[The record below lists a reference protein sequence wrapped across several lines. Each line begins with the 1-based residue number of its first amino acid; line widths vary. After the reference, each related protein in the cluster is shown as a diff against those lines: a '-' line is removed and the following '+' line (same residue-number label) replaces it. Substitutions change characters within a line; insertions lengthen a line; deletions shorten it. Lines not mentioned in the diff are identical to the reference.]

1 MMETPRIVQ
10 TDAQLTAVIQ
20 FTIPREEIQAVMDP
34 AIAEIMQ
41 VVTAKGVGPTGP
53 VFSHHFRIVPGI
65 FDFEVGVPVLAPFA
79 PDGRVKPSA
88 LPAAT
93 VARTT
98 YYGPY
103 DGLGTAW
110 RWLSD
115 WIHTERYTPAED
127 LWECYIAGPETSRK
141 SADWRTELNRPL
153 TNRA

>member
-1 MMETPRIVQ
+1 MMETPQIVQ
-10 TDAQLTAVIQ
+10 ADAQITAVIR

-34 AIAEIMQ
+34 AIAEVME
-41 VVTAKGVGPTGP
+41 VVRAQGVGPSGP

-65 FDFEVGVPVLAPFA
+65 FDFEVGVPVVAPFA
-79 PDGRVKPSA
+79 PVGRVKPSS

-103 DGLGTAW
+103 EGLGTAW

-115 WIHTERYTPAED
+115 WIRTERYAPADD
-127 LWECYIAGPETSRK
+127 LWESYIAGPEASRNP
-141 SADWRTELNRPL
+141 ANWRTELNRPL